1 MLKKRR
7 QVEDMHLPPFDGSQ
21 SLEGQADMT
30 ISRDQFIDWVKAFA
44 GVIAENKEYLTGLDS
59 AIGDGDHGINMD
71 RGFQAVLTKLPAFAN
86 QDIGSI
92 AKNIGMVLISTV
104 GGASGPLYGT
114 LFMQIGKE
122 TAGKLELTL
131 NDWTSALDSAVNGV
145 MMRGKANLGDK
156 TMLDSLIPALNTL
169 KDCSANGTSLA
180 GALSSSEK
188 AAEQG
193 MLSTTPLVAKK
204 GRASYLGERSV
215 GTQDPGATS
224 SYFLLKTAARALSK
238 PT

>member
-1 MLKKRR
+1 
-7 QVEDMHLPPFDGSQ
+7 
-21 SLEGQADMT
+21 MT
-30 ISRDQFIDWVKAFA
+30 ISRDQFIDWIKSFA
-44 GVIAENKEYLTGLDS
+44 GVIAENKDYLTGLDS
-59 AIGDGDHGINMD
+59 AIGDADHGINMD

-131 NDWTSALDSAVNGV
+131 NDWTAAIDSAVNGV

-156 TMLDSLIPALNTL
+156 TMLDTLIPALNTL
-169 KDCSANGTSLA
+169 KECAANGTSLTE
-180 GALSSSEK
+180 ALKASETT
-188 AAEQG
+188 AEQG
-193 MLSTTPLVAKK
+193 MLSTIPLVAKK
-204 GRASYLGERSV
+204 GRASYLGERSA

-224 SYFLLKTAARALSK
+224 SYFLLKTAARSLSSSAY
-238 PT
+238 

>member
-1 MLKKRR
+1 MN
-7 QVEDMHLPPFDGSQ
+7 LPPFDVNGKIKDR
-21 SLEGQADMT
+21 LDMT
-30 ISRDQFIDWVKAFA
+30 ISRDQFIVWIKDYAA
-44 GVIAENKEYLTGLDS
+44 VIAENKDYLTGLDS
-59 AIGDGDHGINMD
+59 AIGDADHGINMN
-71 RGFQAVLTKLPAFAN
+71 RGFQAVLTKLPAFEN

-131 NDWTSALDSAVNGV
+131 SDWTAAIDSAVNGV

-156 TMLDSLIPALNTL
+156 TMLDTLIPALNTL
-169 KDCSANGTSLA
+169 KACSANDTPLA
-180 GALSSSEK
+180 DALSASEK
-188 AAEQG
+188 SAEKG
-193 MLSTTPLVAKK
+193 MLSTTPLVARK
-204 GRASYLGERSV
+204 GRASYLGERSA

-224 SYFLLKTAARALSK
+224 SYFLLKTAAHALSNSA
-238 PT
+238 